1 MNLRLIVKLFE
12 SVSSSCEELKQI
24 NSIIRIFGRLCRMV
38 ISVEFVYVIGRYFV
52 DFYIVKNIVS
62 VSLII
67 NV

>member
-1 MNLRLIVKLFE
+1 
-12 SVSSSCEELKQI
+12 
-24 NSIIRIFGRLCRMV
+24 MV
-38 ISVEFVYVIGRYFV
+38 ISVEFVYVIGCYFV